1 VKALEATE
9 LRAAD
14 PRLASRRT
22 VVVAMS
28 GGVDSAVTAA
38 LLARAGHDVIGVTLQ
53 VWPEHDGGGRA
64 GGCCSLGAVEDA
76 RRAANRIG
84 IPHYVLNFR
93 EHFGRSVIGHF
104 IREYARGR
112 TPNPCVECN
121 RSVKF
126 DELLRQARVLGADFL
141 ATGHYARI
149 RRDDAGR
156 WRLYRGRD
164 GAKDQSYVLYTLTQE
179 QLARTVMP
187 LGDVGSKAETR
198 QMAAELGLSVAG
210 KPDSQEVCF
219 VPREGY
225 VPFLTRHAPGT
236 LRPGRV
242 VHVDGRDL
250 GPHEGIAFYTLGQRR
265 RLPATKGPPLYVVRI
280 DPATDTVIVGGESDL
295 YASRFTVA
303 DVNWIGGEAPT
314 GELAVLAR
322 IRYNAAASPARIEP
336 ARGGEVI
343 RCRFAAPQRAIT
355 PGQAAVFYREDEVLG
370 GGTIESVEP
379 EA

>member
-1 VKALEATE
+1 MLTEAAD
-9 LRAAD
+9 LCGRD
-14 PRLASRRT
+14 PRLASRTT

-53 VWPEHDGGGRA
+53 VWPEDASGGRSV
-64 GGCCSLGAVEDA
+64 GCCSLSAVEDA

-84 IPHYVLNFR
+84 VPHYVLNFR
-93 EHFGRSVIGHF
+93 ERFGRSVIDHF
-104 IREYARGR
+104 VSEYSRGR

-126 DELLRQARVLGADFL
+126 DELLRQAGVLGAGLL

-149 RRDDAGR
+149 GHDADGR
-156 WRLYRGRD
+156 WRLRCALD
-164 GAKDQSYVLYTLTQE
+164 GGKDQSYVLYMLTQE

-187 LGDVGSKAETR
+187 LGDVASKRETR
-198 QMAAELGLSVAG
+198 RIAEELGLAVAD

-219 VPREGY
+219 VSREGY
-225 VPFLTRHAPGT
+225 GPFLAQHAPGT

-250 GPHEGIAFYTLGQRR
+250 GGHEGIAFYTVGQRR

-280 DPATDTVIVGGESDL
+280 DPETDTVVVGADGDL
-295 YASRFTVA
+295 YEREFVA
-303 DVNWIGGEAPT
+303 ANLNWIAAPALV
-314 GELAVLAR
+314 GQLAVRTR
-322 IRYNAAASPARIEP
+322 IRYNAPASPGLIEP
-336 ARGGEVI
+336 VREGAAA
-343 RCRFAAPQRAIT
+343 RCRFREPQRAIT
-355 PGQAAVFYREDEVLG
+355 PGQAAVFYQDDEVLG
-370 GGTIESVEP
+370 GGTIESVGP
-379 EA
+379 